1 MQSDVFKNFWPTRVR
16 KFARIWM
23 EFWSLWFKV
32 QVHFVTVFGYMAA
45 VILLLLVSIVLL
57 YFTAMKHYLVFMVFL
72 PVLHTV
78 YMVVYHKLLIY
89 EVIYFH
95 FRFWFPFLQSKT
107 LVDGNSVMVAVWTVE
122 IFP

>member
-1 MQSDVFKNFWPTRVR
+1 MQSDVFKNFWPARVR

-107 LVDGNSVMVAVWTVE
+107 LVEGNSVMVAVWTVE
-122 IFP
+122 NFP

>member
-57 YFTAMKHYLVFMVFL
+57 YFTAMKHCLVFMVFL

-107 LVDGNSVMVAVWTVE
+107 LVEGNGVMVAVWTAE

>member
-78 YMVVYHKLLIY
+78 YIVVYHKLLIY

-107 LVDGNSVMVAVWTVE
+107 LVEGNGVMVAVWTAE

>member
-16 KFARIWM
+16 KFARIWI

-32 QVHFVTVFGYMAA
+32 QVHFVTVFGCMAV

-107 LVDGNSVMVAVWTVE
+107 LVEGNGVMVAVWTVE

>member
-1 MQSDVFKNFWPTRVR
+1 MQSDVFKNFLPARVR

-107 LVDGNSVMVAVWTVE
+107 LVEGNGVMVAVWTAE

>member
-45 VILLLLVSIVLL
+45 VILLLVVSIVLL

-95 FRFWFPFLQSKT
+95 FSFWFPFLQSKT
-107 LVDGNSVMVAVWTVE
+107 LVEGNGVMVAVWTAE

>member
-107 LVDGNSVMVAVWTVE
+107 LVEGNGVMVAVWTAE

>member
-107 LVDGNSVMVAVWTVE
+107 LVEGNGVMVAVWTVE

>member
-1 MQSDVFKNFWPTRVR
+1 
-16 KFARIWM
+16 
-23 EFWSLWFKV
+23 
-32 QVHFVTVFGYMAA
+32 MAA

-107 LVDGNSVMVAVWTVE
+107 LVEGNGVMVAVWTVE